1 MPILVFSKGNTAG
14 EAIAHA
20 LIGKYGF
27 MPKENIVTEDGKYS
41 WRSWSDGRF
50 KMIEL
55 TTMHI
60 FSDQL
65 MDYSLFNSSDL
76 IVMLSTHKSEA
87 NLACVSIHSNGNFG
101 ERNRMGGNPREL
113 AYSSASA
120 QKIGLA
126 YLSKNPLE
134 GFPYYLEATH
144 HGPTAWKSP
153 IVWVE
158 IGSTEKE
165 YANSAAGE
173 LMTNCAMEICEKW
186 KSGEK
191 ANPNDITALGF
202 GGTHYC
208 AKFSKLILEGN
219 YEFSYIFSKHLLS
232 ESTPEMIKQAIEKS
246 VETVEI
252 ALIEKKSI
260 NAATREKIIADLKTV
275 GLNYELV

>member
-1 MPILVFSKGNTAG
+1 MPIIVFSKGNAAG
-14 EAIAHA
+14 ETIANA
-20 LIGKYGF
+20 LIKNYGF
-27 MPKENIVTEDGKYS
+27 LPKDNLVSEDGKYN

-50 KMIEL
+50 AMIEL

-60 FSDQL
+60 YSDQL
-65 MDYSLFNSSDL
+65 MAYSLFNSSDL
-76 IVMLSTHKSEA
+76 IVMLSTHKSETSMPS
-87 NLACVSIHSNGNFG
+87 VSIHSNGNFG
-101 ERNRMGGNPREL
+101 EGNKMGGNPREL

-165 YANSAAGE
+165 YMNLAAAE
-173 LMTNCAMEICEKW
+173 LMANCAMEICEKW
-186 KSGEK
+186 KVGKK
-191 ANPNDITALGF
+191 ADLADKIALGF

-232 ESTPEMIKQAIEKS
+232 ESTPGMIRQAIEKS
-246 VETVEI
+246 VEPVEI

-260 NAATREKIIADLKTV
+260 NASTREKIIADLKTA
-275 GLNYELV
+275 GLNYGLV